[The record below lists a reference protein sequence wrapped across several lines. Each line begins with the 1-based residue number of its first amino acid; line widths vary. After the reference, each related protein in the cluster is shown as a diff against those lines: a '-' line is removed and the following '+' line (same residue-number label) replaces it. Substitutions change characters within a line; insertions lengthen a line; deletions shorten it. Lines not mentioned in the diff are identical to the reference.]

1 MSRDVQSKN
10 GAVSGLCANGG
21 SQGRS
26 CYLCNEQEYSEY
38 GDGKVRMNVVTE
50 AVTAM
55 EDSFNGYRLGS
66 EDRSVDLLSFH
77 RVFAR

>member
-1 MSRDVQSKN
+1 MCNPRAVRCPDYVLTADPKEEAATYAMSKN
-10 GAVSGLCANGG
+10 TRNMGG
-21 SQGRS
+21 
-26 CYLCNEQEYSEY
+26 
-38 GDGKVRMNVVTE
+38 GKVRMNVVTE